1 MLFEIRLGRISMIR
15 RLALS
20 ACAALPLI
28 ALISGAGSAADQTLT
43 LMPPG
48 PELTYGS
55 VNPYSNSFTTTKN
68 NQGIGDEGMFYF
80 TLTAGADVSIWFSGF
95 AVSDVKNNPNPAIGG
110 AVLSLCDATCQAD
123 WMGKQPTAVNIQ
135 VADYVAPGGAPP
147 QGIEPSQQTMY
158 FSSAGWWLP
167 ANTDGDVYELCFD
180 GIQTKKG
187 LNSFTG
193 TVTIAAPEA
202 STWAM
207 MVLGFTGLGFMGTRK
222 KRRGADPF
230 TA

>member
-1 MLFEIRLGRISMIR
+1 MIGRF
-15 RLALS
+15 ALS
-20 ACAALPLI
+20 TCVALPLI
-28 ALISGAGSAADQTLT
+28 ASISGAASAANQTLT
-43 LMPPG
+43 LDPADA

-80 TLTAGADVSIWFSGF
+80 TLTAGADVSISFSGF
-95 AVSDVKNNPNPAIGG
+95 TASDVKNNPNPAIGG
-110 AVLSLCDATCQAD
+110 AVLSLCDLTCQAD

-147 QGIEPSQQTMY
+147 QGIELSQQTEY

-167 ANTDGDVYELCFD
+167 ANTGGDVYELCID

-187 LNSFTG
+187 PNSFTG
-193 TVTIAAPEA
+193 DVTIAAPEA

-207 MVLGFTGLGFMGTRK
+207 MALGFAGLGFMGSFAGKRK
-222 KRRGADPF
+222 GADPF
-230 TA
+230 AA